1 VSNRQKTSLKQ
12 DVTALRR
19 ARILEGAGQVFAE
32 KGYHNA
38 NTKEIAAAAGVA
50 EGTIYNYFESKR
62 ALLFALLEE
71 VASESIVGVLTDTPS
86 DDPRQFFDNLLENRS
101 AMLSEH
107 GQMLAPIMAEIF
119 IDAELREELFRQI
132 LAPMEALLEQA
143 IRRWIDEGQ
152 FRELNPT
159 IIAYAIVGASMFNI
173 LFKHSTIDERYG
185 DISMEA
191 IRAELIAFF
200 LSGIGSSPS

>member
-1 VSNRQKTSLKQ
+1 MA
-12 DVTALRR
+12 ALRR

-50 EGTIYNYFESKR
+50 EGTIYNYFENKR

-71 VASESIVGVLTDTPS
+71 IASESLEGVLSGTPS
-86 DDPRQFFDNLLENRS
+86 DNPRQFFNDLLENRS
-101 AMLSEH
+101 ALVAER
-107 GQMLAPIMAEIF
+107 GQMLAPILAEIF

-143 IRRWIDEGQ
+143 ICQWIDEGQ
-152 FRELNPT
+152 FREINPT

-173 LFKHSTIDERYG
+173 LFKHSMIDERYDDFSMD
-185 DISMEA
+185 DI
-191 IRAELIAFF
+191 RTELIAFF